1 MRLLIAAAVA
11 ALALPALAQP
21 PRPQS
26 SLAQATAAAPPSGAA
41 GPGGMTLQQLQ
52 NERWALLSMLDTDKD
67 GRVSRAEWD
76 AVSAI
81 APGQLTPAVWERL
94 DANKDGYVARDEV
107 NARIAARFALMDT
120 NHDNLV
126 SPEEMKALQ
135 AEAMRQPQA
144 AQSATP
150 PAPAPAPKPPAGPPP
165 K

>member
-1 MRLLIAAAVA
+1 
-11 ALALPALAQP
+11 
-21 PRPQS
+21 
-26 SLAQATAAAPPSGAA
+26 
-41 GPGGMTLQQLQ
+41 MTLQQLQ